1 MRSAYRAVAVSAIV
15 AAASLVIRA
24 DVTPPSQ
31 AAEVQLQLGD
41 ILFSEGKFLDSLDA
55 YRNALKASPSDNVRR
70 PRMGV
75 IASALRVAE
84 FDLARAE
91 AEKLFTSDPKGPE
104 AMTLYGD
111 ALWSMG
117 LFQEAEQKYKDA
129 LAIAPDLA
137 RGHHGMAKA
146 LAARSHLEEAMNEA
160 QAALRMSPRD
170 LEIHHTVGTIY
181 ERLHKYEEAAGAYS
195 NYVNLLPN
203 KDHSEKA
210 DWSRAEIRFLRSFG
224 QRVPF
229 ESDPGTDDKL
239 YTVDFRLVNEKVV
252 VRAKVNDA
260 AAQDF
265 VVDTGSENTVITRPT
280 AQRLGITPVTYT
292 LSAGVGRVGLRGLQ
306 LARID
311 SLELG
316 SLKLRNVPC
325 LIKNPPLRDIPVKET
340 EGLSPIA
347 LGYSMVIDYK
357 THKLTFG
364 KHLPEEPKDFEL
376 PLRLHRLA
384 TVRGT
389 VDGKHQANFVVD
401 TGGEVISIS
410 SATATSLHHVGDRP
424 ADRAEGLR
432 HVRMGSRCVPDAG
445 RRPAVRHHQL
455 QELPGGGA
463 EPERPERAARL
474 PAGRH
479 RRAQVPEQVPRRH
492 RSRTVGAAPQERFV
506 STKSEVSRL
515 ERWTLTCHQ
524 TSDLRFSLSSR
535 RRWAASHTRRSSSV
549 STSSGG
555 TRTLAPARSIA
566 TKVRNARAGQLTR
579 AGQNLLR
586 KHVHLH
592 FERRRERAG
601 DARLQDDQVAD
612 LDRVEELEVVDGG
625 GDQQRAG
632 VAVAGDGAGDV
643 DQVHDGA
650 AQDEPER
657 VGVVGQH
664 DLHHLGG
671 GVGGALRREIHRPKK
686 SRRLQRRQSPCQAA
700 LLRQISCGFLSRSRS
715 RPRSAACGSRRRR

>member
-15 AAASLVIRA
+15 VVAASLVIRA
-24 DVTPPSQ
+24 DVPPSSQ
-31 AAEVQLQLGD
+31 AVEVQLQLAD

-55 YRNALKASPSDNVRR
+55 YRNALSVAPSDAVRR

-117 LFQEAEQKYKDA
+117 LFQEAEAKYKDA
-129 LAIAPDLA
+129 LAAAPDQA

-229 ESDPGTDDKL
+229 ESDPASDDQL

-252 VRAKVNDA
+252 VKAKVNDA
-260 AAQDF
+260 SAQDF

-280 AQRLGITPVTYT
+280 AQRLGIVPVTYT

-311 SLELG
+311 SLEIG

-340 EGLSPIA
+340 EGLSPLA

-364 KHLPEEPKDFEL
+364 KHLPVEPKDFEL

-401 TGGEVISIS
+401 TGGGVGSMR
-410 SATATSLHHVGDRP
+410 SAPPSPPARPAPGPVLALGGDR
-424 ADRAEGLR
+424 
-432 HVRMGSRCVPDAG
+432 
-445 RRPAVRHHQL
+445 
-455 QELPGGGA
+455 
-463 EPERPERAARL
+463 
-474 PAGRH
+474 
-479 RRAQVPEQVPRRH
+479 
-492 RSRTVGAAPQERFV
+492 T
-506 STKSEVSRL
+506 
-515 ERWTLTCHQ
+515 
-524 TSDLRFSLSSR
+524 
-535 RRWAASHTRRSSSV
+535 
-549 STSSGG
+549 
-555 TRTLAPARSIA
+555 
-566 TKVRNARAGQLTR
+566 
-579 AGQNLLR
+579 
-586 KHVHLH
+586 
-592 FERRRERAG
+592 
-601 DARLQDDQVAD
+601 
-612 LDRVEELEVVDGG
+612 
-625 GDQQRAG
+625 
-632 VAVAGDGAGDV
+632 
-643 DQVHDGA
+643 
-650 AQDEPER
+650 
-657 VGVVGQH
+657 
-664 DLHHLGG
+664 
-671 GVGGALRREIHRPKK
+671 
-686 SRRLQRRQSPCQAA
+686 
-700 LLRQISCGFLSRSRS
+700 
-715 RPRSAACGSRRRR
+715 